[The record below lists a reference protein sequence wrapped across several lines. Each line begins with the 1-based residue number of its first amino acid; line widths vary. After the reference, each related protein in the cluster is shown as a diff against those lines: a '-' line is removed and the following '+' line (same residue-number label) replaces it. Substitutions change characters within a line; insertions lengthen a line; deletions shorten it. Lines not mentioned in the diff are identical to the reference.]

1 MGYYTLHKIRI
12 INEYNT
18 KKNLIILLKK
28 IDEISGYGF
37 EIVGS
42 TIFDSN
48 SNGGSGSK
56 WYHCRGDMIK
66 VSEELPELEIQVI
79 GKDEEGEIWEYIYKN
94 GFEHRGDSRYFS
106 DVDEESN
113 FEEENEN
120 NQLSDYEE
128 EEENEENEENELEE
142 NNLDELGIEEQFQD
156 IKIEDNIKYAR

>member
-1 MGYYTLHKIRI
+1 
-12 INEYNT
+12 
-18 KKNLIILLKK
+18 
-28 IDEISGYGF
+28 
-37 EIVGS
+37 
-42 TIFDSN
+42 
-48 SNGGSGSK
+48 
-56 WYHCRGDMIK
+56 MIK

-79 GKDEEGEIWEYIYKN
+79 GKGEEGEIWEYIYKN
-94 GFEHRGDSRYFS
+94 GFEDRGDSSYFS